1 MHHHSLNKAVRD
13 GIPILFLFPTT
24 LFSTAVVNDSQLIK
38 YRNLSLRKN
47 VTRTVQI
54 NKFYE
59 STLSSRSGN

>member
-13 GIPILFLFPTT
+13 VIPILFLFPTT
-24 LFSTAVVNDSQLIK
+24 LSSTAVVNDSQLIK